1 MHVQM
6 VSFLFTD
13 PGTVARV
20 GVEFFPKRP
29 LYLSNQ
35 DNENISQDQVLSPCY
50 VCIFVSGWGAFVKVA
65 FVCPGHPK
73 HEVHLPNFLTHPGLF
88 RVRRKVLA
96 DLQRMFYPLGRPV
109 GLGIVSWAHFLATV
123 LGWALFCRRPLF
135 NRRCPRGPP
144 SWRGKEVS
152 LKSGFMFFC

>member
-1 MHVQM
+1 MHVLM
-6 VSFLFTD
+6 VSFLFSD

-20 GVEFFPKRP
+20 GIEFFPKRP

-50 VCIFVSGWGAFVKVA
+50 VCIVVSGWGAFVKVA
-65 FVCPGHPK
+65 FVCLGHPK
-73 HEVHLPNFLTHPGLF
+73 HEGHLPNFLTHPGLF

-135 NRRCPRGPP
+135 NRRCPRGVRRFGGEKNVTQK
-144 SWRGKEVS
+144 WIHD
-152 LKSGFMFFC
+152 FC